1 MVVFRNTKPAKKDYR
16 HYNIKTVQGPNDFAS
31 MEEVVFRRYSRLLK
45 EGKELPNLVIVDGG
59 KGQLSSAL
67 KSIDKLGL
75 RGKLPI
81 IGIAKKLEEIYY
93 PGDSFPLYINK
104 KSESLKVIQYLRN
117 EAHRF
122 AISFHRN
129 QRSKNF
135 IQSELDQISGIGK
148 KTKEVLLNE
157 FGSVKKIKRASL
169 EELALFIGQAK
180 ADKVLRFFTY

>member
-1 MVVFRNTKPAKKDYR
+1 
-16 HYNIKTVQGPNDFAS
+16 
-31 MEEVVFRRYSRLLK
+31 
-45 EGKELPNLVIVDGG
+45 
-59 KGQLSSAL
+59 
-67 KSIDKLGL
+67 
-75 RGKLPI
+75 
-81 IGIAKKLEEIYY
+81 
-93 PGDSFPLYINK
+93 
-104 KSESLKVIQYLRN
+104 LKVIQYLRN

-180 ADKVLRFFTY
+180 ADKVLRFFTS